1 MIMTTEQEI
10 KPETPTS
17 DDIVLHQ
24 LVELLGSENASD
36 TELERLVYS
45 GDPSSL
51 PQYHYRWKYHYLAE
65 YVARVKT
72 VDDVQGVLKIASDNK
87 KTVNIR
93 GGASSCMGS
102 SSPTRGGITIDMKPM
117 SQILEVNS
125 AEEFVRVEPGVTF
138 EQLTHE
144 LSKKDVMLGIYP
156 SSALSAVI
164 GGWIGCGG
172 GAGIGTPKYGSLIE
186 NILELKVVRANGEVS
201 TVTGDEIGLHVG
213 AYGILGVIVE
223 AKLKIR
229 KKTSEY
235 TTFSYGFD
243 NLKDVC
249 ESMQKIA
256 ELEPKPVYL
265 KIADRYFQ
273 TYSNTLR
280 KGMFLLTIT
289 YDDEIDS
296 NFQDVLG
303 GIISVSAGEY
313 LGEEFSSHEW
323 DLRYDCEFNP
333 KEHCES
339 LMFQEIWTTLE
350 NVHEI
355 LEKYEEYRKSHKVP
369 AIWFGMLGTSN
380 WMRLELY
387 GMLDPDQYLKFI
399 GSKGILHKM
408 VKKSIALGGGPYT
421 IGLQNSIYMKRAY
434 PERLTQLVAAKEEWD
449 PHNTLNPDRVVSCLT
464 SYLRINILF
473 AMAAGFRRLASL
485 IMK

>member
-1 MIMTTEQEI
+1 MTTEQEI

-213 AYGILGVIVE
+213 
-223 AKLKIR
+223 
-229 KKTSEY
+229 
-235 TTFSYGFD
+235 
-243 NLKDVC
+243 
-249 ESMQKIA
+249 
-256 ELEPKPVYL
+256 
-265 KIADRYFQ
+265 
-273 TYSNTLR
+273 
-280 KGMFLLTIT
+280 
-289 YDDEIDS
+289 
-296 NFQDVLG
+296 
-303 GIISVSAGEY
+303 
-313 LGEEFSSHEW
+313 
-323 DLRYDCEFNP
+323 
-333 KEHCES
+333 
-339 LMFQEIWTTLE
+339 
-350 NVHEI
+350 
-355 LEKYEEYRKSHKVP
+355 
-369 AIWFGMLGTSN
+369 
-380 WMRLELY
+380 
-387 GMLDPDQYLKFI
+387 
-399 GSKGILHKM
+399 
-408 VKKSIALGGGPYT
+408 
-421 IGLQNSIYMKRAY
+421 
-434 PERLTQLVAAKEEWD
+434 
-449 PHNTLNPDRVVSCLT
+449 
-464 SYLRINILF
+464 
-473 AMAAGFRRLASL
+473 
-485 IMK
+485 